1 MSEFKRLFFKDNCAL
16 DEYNVSEWRELVE
29 AVAKEAQP
37 RLHVRPTIRVYGR
50 EAHQNRNVGFFRRTT
65 PDLGPRGY
73 RYSGQVM
80 LAQPMTDD
88 MHALATVLEKLVGIR
103 IDSFLLNYYKDGTDC
118 IGAHGD
124 DEAGVHPRHGVLSVS
139 VGATRTFRLRS
150 KKDGERL
157 LDAPSKHLRALHMT
171 NLMIG
176 DTNTFGNFQRQFTHE
191 IPVEKKVLGPRTSIT
206 CRCFEWKEHPDV
218 TTAADAAGVERAP
231 EPPREARK
239 RARDEEGAQTG
250 E

>member
-1 MSEFKRLFFKDNCAL
+1 MADFKRLFFKHHCAL

-29 AVAKEAQP
+29 AVAREAKP

-65 PDLGPRGY
+65 PHLGPRGY

-88 MHALATVLEKLVGIR
+88 MHALATVLEKLVGIQ
-103 IDSFLLNYYKDGTDC
+103 IDSFLINHYKDGTDC
-118 IGAHGD
+118 IGAHSD
-124 DEAGVHPRHGVLSVS
+124 DEAGVHPQHGVLSVS

-150 KKDGERL
+150 KEGEKV
-157 LDAPSKHLRALHMT
+157 LDVPSKHLRALHMN
-171 NLMIG
+171 NLIVG
-176 DTNTFGNFQRQFTHE
+176 DTHTFGNFQAQFTHE

-206 CRCFEWKEHPDV
+206 CRFFDWKEHPDV
-218 TTAADAAGVERAP
+218 TAAADKAGVERAA
-231 EPPREARK
+231 EPPREVRK
-239 RARDEEGAQTG
+239 RARDEGAPKG